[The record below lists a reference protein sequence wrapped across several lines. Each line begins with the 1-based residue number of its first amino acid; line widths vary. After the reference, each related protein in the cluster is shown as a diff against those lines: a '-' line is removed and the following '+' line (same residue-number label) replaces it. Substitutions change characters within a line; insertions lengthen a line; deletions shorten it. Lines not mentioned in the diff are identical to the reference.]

1 MRYALSGMAL
11 LLMAAPTTH
20 ADDEYL
26 FADNFGDDYLS
37 AVNAVARQL
46 RTTQSGQ
53 IERAGKQIAN
63 QLVAGGKVY
72 IHDRTGGLWTESQT
86 RAGGLPGLLHY
97 RPNVKDAKAPVPGKG
112 DLLITFMHTLST
124 GETNLIRHV
133 LKRGARV
140 IAVFPMSPT
149 DPRTLA
155 LLRLNIVAIDSCA
168 GTGRGVLVTRNE
180 PNRYLGSV
188 AAPAAVLALWAM
200 LTEATQ
206 QMLAN
211 AVRPKVFAGDLTE
224 AGRKANIALAGLDRK
239 QRFTRLEHRLIL
251 GGDDESL
258 CSQYLSGVYRVNAD
272 MSGRVIFPEKPP
284 YPLEQAV
291 DPSMK
296 AAKAGRVFHW
306 DASPVVRV
314 LLAAKGIGRPAFVK
328 PLDRVEQLAAG
339 DVLWLGDAAGGCKAS
354 AKIARTAKSRGATV
368 IGYGG
373 SHRSKTSPS
382 LKPIVQFYLDL
393 GTPPADGIV
402 NMPNTRE
409 PLGPV
414 STLVQVEAFW
424 MLALRTHQK
433 LLPKAKADPGA
444 VKPDAEKRRKPSG
457 PFGF

>member
-1 MRYALSGMAL
+1 MRYALCAMAL
-11 LLMAAPTTH
+11 LLIVALTTH

-26 FADNFGDDYLS
+26 FADNSGDDYLS
-37 AVNAVARQL
+37 VVNAVARQL
-46 RTTQSGQ
+46 RTTQSEQ
-53 IERAGKQIAN
+53 IKRAGKLIAG
-63 QLVAGGKVY
+63 QFVAGGKVY
-72 IHDRTGGLWTESQT
+72 IHDRTGGLWIESQT

-97 RPNVKDAKAPVPGKG
+97 RPNVKGAKAPVPGKG

-155 LLRLNIVAIDSCA
+155 LLRLNLVAIDSCA
-168 GTGRGVLVTRNE
+168 GTGRGVLVTRAE

-188 AAPAAVLALWAM
+188 AAPAAVLTLWAM

-211 AVRPKVFAGDLTE
+211 AMRPKVFVSDLTE
-224 AGRKANIALAGLDRK
+224 AGRKANVALAGLDRK
-239 QRFTRLEHRLIL
+239 QRFTRLEHRIIL
-251 GGDDESL
+251 GDDDESMCL
-258 CSQYLSGVYRVNAD
+258 RYLSGVYRVNAD
-272 MSGRVIFPEKPP
+272 MSGRVIFPDKPP

-291 DPSMK
+291 DPSLK

-314 LLAAKGIGRPAFVK
+314 LLAMKGIGRPTFVK
-328 PLDRVEQLAAG
+328 PLERVEQLIAG
-339 DVLWLGDAAGGCKAS
+339 DVLWLGDAAGGSKAS
-354 AKIARTAKSRGATV
+354 VKIAQAAKSRGVIV

-373 SHRSKTSPS
+373 SSRSKVLPS

-402 NMPNTRE
+402 SMPDTRK
-409 PLGPV
+409 PMGPV
-414 STLVQVEAFW
+414 STLVQIEAFW

-433 LLPKAKADPGA
+433 LQPKAKTESRPADPA
-444 VKPDAEKRRKPSG
+444 EEKRKEPSG